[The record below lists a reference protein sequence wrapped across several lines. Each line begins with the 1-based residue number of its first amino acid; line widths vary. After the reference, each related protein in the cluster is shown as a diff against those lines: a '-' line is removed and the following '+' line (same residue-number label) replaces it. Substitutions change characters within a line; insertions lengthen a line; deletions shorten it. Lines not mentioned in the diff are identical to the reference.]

1 MKPQLTVEQMQR
13 AAASFAEAES
23 SHDEP
28 AIYGTTDGKAIGTY
42 LEHKFLD
49 YLARRWRFEQGNSA
63 KGIDLPGLGV
73 DIKVT
78 SIRQPQSS
86 CPYKSDREKVY
97 GLEYSLLIFVYEKT
111 DDHLAKTGRL
121 NIRHVIFVDAPHTGD
136 YQTTSG
142 LRKII
147 ENDGNKDD
155 LIAFMSEKNLP
166 ADEIELGRIAEELLA
181 RPPALGYLAISPAL
195 QWRLYYSRVIE
206 KAGTVDGVVRL
217 R

>member
-23 SHDEP
+23 SHGEST
-28 AIYGTTDGKAIGTY
+28 IYGTTDGKAIGTY

-49 YLARRWRFEQGNSA
+49 YLARSWRLDQGNSA
-63 KGIDLPGLGV
+63 KGIDLPGLNV

-86 CPYKSDREKVY
+86 CPYKSARQKVF
-97 GLEYSLLIFVYEKT
+97 GLDYSLLVFVYEKV
-111 DDHLAKTGRL
+111 DDHRAKTGRL
-121 NIRHVIFVDAPHTGD
+121 NILHVIFVDAPHTGD
-136 YQTTSG
+136 YQMTSG

-147 ENDGNKDD
+147 ENDGNRDD
-155 LIAFMSEKNLP
+155 LIACMSEKNLP

-181 RPPALGYLAISPAL
+181 KPPSLGYLTISNAL
-195 QWRLYYSRVIE
+195 QWRLQYSRVIE

>member
-1 MKPQLTVEQMQR
+1 MKPKLTVEQMQR

-23 SHDEP
+23 SHGEST
-28 AIYGTTDGKAIGTY
+28 IYGTTDGKAIGTY

-49 YLARRWRFEQGNSA
+49 YLARSWRLDQGNSA
-63 KGIDLPGLGV
+63 KGIDLPGLNV

-86 CPYKSDREKVY
+86 CPYKSARQKVF
-97 GLEYSLLIFVYEKT
+97 GLDYSLLIFVYEKV
-111 DDHLAKTGRL
+111 DDHRAKTGRL
-121 NIRHVIFVDAPHTGD
+121 NILHVVFVDAPHTGD
-136 YQTTSG
+136 YQMTSG

-147 ENDGNKDD
+147 ENAGNKDD
-155 LIAFMSEKNLP
+155 LIAFMSDKNLP

-181 RPPALGYLAISPAL
+181 KPPALGYLTISNAL
-195 QWRLYYSRVIE
+195 QWRLQYSRVIE